1 MDRAKHYIFIYGVNG
16 INFQIVRSN
25 QMTEMCVELDIIDVL
40 SYTVIIEES
49 DLMFMVSGN
58 STDGHYFH

>member
-1 MDRAKHYIFIYGVNG
+1 MLE
-16 INFQIVRSN
+16 S
-25 QMTEMCVELDIIDVL
+25 DIIVVL